1 MCAATHCLLCEGLC
15 FYTCIA
21 LLVCD
26 LVDSCDLIACLEAT
40 VKTIRSFLK
49 PGTLAL
55 KAWHCEE
62 SLKCKTYSWEH
73 LGAIATFRL
82 SVPNRGE
89 SHGDA
94 KIVACLYLIDQLPGM
109 HAFVGTSALSSQED
123 PSRVKQNQNGCK
135 MESLWQ
141 GHAMFKLTYIDCN
154 RIQSKSQDWTKA
166 WRSLVLQIAL
176 LGSPTANGERT

>member
-1 MCAATHCLLCEGLC
+1 MSLWVVLLLRIVCFVKVCASTP
-15 FYTCIA
+15 A
-21 LLVCD
+21 LHFLVCD

-49 PGTLAL
+49 PGTRAL
-55 KAWHCEE
+55 KAWHCED
-62 SLKCKTYSWEH
+62 SLKLKCKTYSWEH

-109 HAFVGTSALSSQED
+109 HAFVGTSALPSQED
-123 PSRVKQNQNGCK
+123 PSRVKQNQTGCK

-141 GHAMFKLTYIDCN
+141 GHAMLKLT
-154 RIQSKSQDWTKA
+154 
-166 WRSLVLQIAL
+166 
-176 LGSPTANGERT
+176 